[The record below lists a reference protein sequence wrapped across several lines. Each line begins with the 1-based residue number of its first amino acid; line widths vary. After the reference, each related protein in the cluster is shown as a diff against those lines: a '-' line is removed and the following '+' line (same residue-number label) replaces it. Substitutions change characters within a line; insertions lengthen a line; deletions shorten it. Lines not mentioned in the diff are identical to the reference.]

1 MKQMIYTAPSLER
14 VELAAVDILLTSGT
28 PLPGE
33 YEIRGALNDFD
44 TASAQYQKKS
54 WEEFFSN

>member
-1 MKQMIYTAPSLER
+1 MKQTLYTAPTLEK
-14 VELAAVDILLTSGT
+14 VTLAASDILLTSGEE
-28 PLPGE
+28 PGE

-44 TASAQYQKKS
+44 TASAQYQKKC

>member
-1 MKQMIYTAPSLER
+1 MKQTIYTAPTLEK
-14 VELAAVDILLTSGT
+14 VTLAASDILLTRGEN
-28 PLPGE
+28 PGE